1 MVAPRA
7 ARASK
12 PRTSKPRAATPR
24 AATARPATSRSAPA
38 TRDAILDAAEH
49 LLRDGGT
56 EAVRLQEIAARV
68 GVTHPALLYH
78 FKNRDGL
85 LAALFQRMSQRM
97 REELLAEILRPPP
110 PGEAMDLAEVFV
122 RVFDRVADPQR
133 APLLAWLLACG
144 AEPFPDGEGA
154 GLAEIATRL
163 HAMRAAT
170 DPRSAEDREGTRFG
184 LLAVTLL
191 MFGDLLLG
199 GATRRRIGLRDDAAT
214 RARFRGWLGE
224 RLPAMIEAMRGGRR

>member
-1 MVAPRA
+1 MATAISRAKPVRTRRAPP
-7 ARASK
+7 ARA
-12 PRTSKPRAATPR
+12 TR
-24 AATARPATSRSAPA
+24 AATAAA

-56 EAVRLQEIAARV
+56 EAVRLQDIATRV

-110 PGEAMDLAEVFV
+110 PGEAIDLAEVFV
-122 RVFDRVADPQR
+122 RVYDRVADPRR

-144 AEPFPDGEGA
+144 AEPFPPGEGA
-154 GLAEIATRL
+154 GLAEIAARL
-163 HAMRAAT
+163 HALRGAT
-170 DPRSAEDREGTRFG
+170 DPASADDVEGTRFG

-199 GATRRRIGLRDDAAT
+199 GATRARIGLRDDAAT
-214 RARFRGWLGE
+214 RARFRGWLGA
-224 RLPAMIEAMRGGRR
+224 RLPAMVAVMRGGRR